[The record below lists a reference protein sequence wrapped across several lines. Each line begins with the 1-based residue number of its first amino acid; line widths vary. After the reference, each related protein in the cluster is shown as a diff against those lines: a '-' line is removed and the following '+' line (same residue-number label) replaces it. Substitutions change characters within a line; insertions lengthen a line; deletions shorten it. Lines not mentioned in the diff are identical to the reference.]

1 MPSSCAERKVKIRK
15 CVRGFPGGKHSS
27 WGKALSL
34 SLKQLHP
41 AVSTSAGREQNT
53 AESYFPYLNIRA
65 LPIADIIWTTN
76 MVSRPLMPRSHPS
89 TQPDLGHRSISQFKS
104 GKHRHSTATYIAH
117 FLSHP
122 QKTPTDQTMSVVY
135 ELFRTW
141 PGAVRTD
148 HPHSSMAAW
157 GSNRDQVTSTHQLEE
172 RFGDSSPLGVL
183 YELNAQVLFLGTTYD
198 TNTCFHLAEYRRPD
212 PPTKEFLIVQGR
224 GQDRRLMTYRD
235 VDTDSSIFRDIGED
249 FEAEQAIK
257 IGKIGAATCR
267 LFSLRSAVDFATV
280 WLAKR
285 NR

>member
-1 MPSSCAERKVKIRK
+1 MQQLVTIPTITAGLTALGVIEGANLLVHCSMSSFGRVQGGAQTIVEALVTKVGRSGTIVVPTLTDGRFDPSQWGNPPAPEDLWDRIR
-15 CVRGFPGGKHSS
+15 F
-27 WGKALSL
+27 
-34 SLKQLHP
+34 
-41 AVSTSAGREQNT
+41 
-53 AESYFPYLNIRA
+53 ESPPF
-65 LPIADIIWTTN
+65 
-76 MVSRPLMPRSHPS
+76 
-89 TQPDLGHRSISQFKS
+89 
-104 GKHRHSTATYIAH
+104 
-117 FLSHP
+117 HP